1 MDGASRPFGRLLEA
15 AVRVVFDSREDVAFV
30 EPVCARLRL
39 LSREGASLWVGL
51 DPTNST
57 SPATLVGLP
66 FRLDEAFV
74 VLSTTF
80 WLRPPPKGSVV
91 CFTLRFVSVRFSIGA
106 FLVLESRRTPPQKRG
121 TVFSGGM

>member
-15 AVRVVFDSREDVAFV
+15 VVRVVFDSREDVAFV

-39 LSREGASLWVGL
+39 LSREGASLEEGL
-51 DPTNST
+51 GPTNST
-57 SPATLVGLP
+57 SPAEVTLGLP
-66 FRLDEAFV
+66 SRLDEVFV

-106 FLVLESRRTPPQKRG
+106 FLVLQSRRTQPQKG
-121 TVFSGGM
+121 